1 MRTMTRIEPRVFP
14 NLRRPMALSPF
25 ALAELER
32 RYRIVVGKANEVLRL
47 RATADR
53 GTAHPVFSELRS
65 IETALQ
71 PLLASAKAHSLMLAQ
86 LGGDSRAPRP
96 LLAEQLAR
104 DFGGYDAFL
113 AELGSCALASRGWV
127 ALVWDHD
134 LARLRCVLGD
144 EPERLSAWNDE
155 PVLVFEVV
163 DSTGSHEAGGD
174 RRRLFATLLDSVDW
188 DVAEDRLERA
198 FRAHAVDRGS

>member
-1 MRTMTRIEPRVFP
+1 MRTMNRIEPRMFP

-53 GTAHPVFSELRS
+53 GTAHPVYSELRS
-65 IETALQ
+65 VETALQ
-71 PLLASAKAHSLMLAQ
+71 PLLASAKAHTLMLAQ
-86 LGGDSRAPRP
+86 LGGDSRGPRP
-96 LLAEQLAR
+96 LLAERMAQ
-104 DFGGYDAFL
+104 DFGGYDAFV
-113 AELGSCALASRGWV
+113 AELGACALASRGWV

-134 LARLRCVLGD
+134 LARLRCVMGD
-144 EPERLSAWNDE
+144 EPEQLSVWNDE

-163 DSTGSHEAGGD
+163 DSSSTHEAGGD
-174 RRRLFATLLDSVDW
+174 RRRRFATLLDSVDW
-188 DVAEDRLERA
+188 DVAEHRLERA
-198 FRAHAVDRGS
+198 FLTPSVEHGP

>member
-14 NLRRPMALSPF
+14 NLRQPMALSPF